1 MRILTLMVAA
11 LVATALPALAL
22 ADQPS
27 ATATLAPAAST
38 APATPAPTVTPTGA
52 PPYPCTNINA
62 DVNRPSVSTSVCA
75 VQPRHVVV
83 ETGYTNTTTTG
94 VGANSTTNV
103 PQAFIR
109 TGIGPRIEVNLTPP
123 SAESTNNG
131 IASTSGTSDIGFGL
145 KAVLGYS
152 ARGLYGIGGSML
164 MPTGSAAFT
173 NGANTYELTLN
184 GSYSLTSTLSL
195 FGTAGFASLVG
206 TDANGNLARFG
217 SFIPSV
223 GLTYSL
229 PSSWYV
235 FVEGADFGKVTPNGG
250 NRLLVDYGVQK
261 ASGRVQ
267 FDAEAGNAL
276 NVVNGSRYHYIGA
289 GVSALFGKT

>member
-1 MRILTLMVAA
+1 MIKLNATHLAVVAA
-11 LVATALPALAL
+11 AIVGLQGLPAPALAD
-22 ADQPS
+22 AAAPTPTPS
-27 ATATLAPAAST
+27 
-38 APATPAPTVTPTGA
+38 PTVTPA
-52 PPYPCTNINA
+52 PAAPYPCTNINA
-62 DVNRPSVSTSVCA
+62 DVTRPSASTSVCA

-109 TGIGPRIEVNLTPP
+109 TGIGPRIEFNFTPP

-131 IASTSGTSDIGFGL
+131 IATTSGTSDIGFGL

-152 ARGLYGIGGSML
+152 SRGLYGIGGSMTV
-164 MPTGSAAFT
+164 PTGSAAFT

-184 GSYSLTSTLSL
+184 GSYSLTSSLSL

-223 GLTYSL
+223 GVTYSL

-235 FVEGADFGKVTPNGG
+235 FVEGADFGKVAPNAG

-276 NVVNGSRYHYIGA
+276 NVVNGSRYHYVGA